1 MNFFQLQN
9 KLFYSD
15 KSKSAEFL
23 DSEGEQAFV
32 PFLINRWLTMYSKD
46 TVEFT
51 NETLNKYCGIFD
63 TDKQKTYRFY
73 YNLIPRLK
81 FKRINYVKK
90 VKRDKAEQED
100 LDQLKLIAR
109 NKHISVRELKMYRN
123 LLDKF

>member
-15 KSKSAEFL
+15 KRKKAEYL

-46 TVEFT
+46 TVSFT
-51 NETLNKYCGIFD
+51 NETLNKYCSIFD
-63 TDKQKTYRFY
+63 TDKQKTFRLY

-81 FKRINYVKK
+81 FKRISYIKK
-90 VKRDKAEQED
+90 KKKDKDKLDET
-100 LDQLKLIAR
+100 DQLKMIAR
-109 NKHISVRELKMYRN
+109 NKHISVRELEMYNN
-123 LLDKF
+123 LLD

>member
-32 PFLINRWLTMYSKD
+32 PFLLNRWLTMYSKQ
-46 TVEFT
+46 TVSFV
-51 NETLNKYCGIFD
+51 NDTLNKYCGVFD
-63 TDKQKTYRFY
+63 TDKQKTYRLY

-81 FKRINYVKK
+81 FKRINYIKK
-90 VKRDKAEQED
+90 VKKDKAEQED

-109 NKHISVRELKMYRN
+109 NKNISVRELKMYRN
-123 LLDKF
+123 LLD